1 MEIKN
6 NETKEAFTSDLRDA
20 PFTKIKPEGD
30 ITYEEA
36 KAVIDNFCRPPFG
49 EHSRDTGKPLFPE
62 QSEPIFE
69 GAEDILNR
77 HPGPLHDEFPQDRK
91 MPEFPEFPKTP
102 DLPRPREP
110 REEPRY
116 MAETGGEATKKKFE
130 EDKEAESNIK
140 RIPTRNQDLEGKEHP
155 ETGVPFEKKIVKN
168 DKGEDVEVVV
178 PKFESKFDAQLPEN
192 LEKASDKEQ
201 NEECN
206 KQLKEAVENDPD
218 MKEQFTDEQLEQIM
232 DGETP
237 DGYTWHHDAEK
248 GKMQLVDSET
258 HAKTG
263 HTGGRVIWGGGQSN
277 R

>member
-1 MEIKN
+1 MLGNFREVS
-6 NETKEAFTSDLRDA
+6 EAAKIQLKDA
-20 PFTKIKPEGD
+20 PIGKMPIVKPDDYLDRIPKLPKLPKLPDLPEKSEPREGPYYGREMHD
-30 ITYEEA
+30 TA
-36 KAVIDNFCRPPFG
+36 FCQLD
-49 EHSRDTGKPLFPE
+49 EPE
-62 QSEPIFE
+62 QSVQRME
-69 GAEDILNR
+69 
-77 HPGPLHDEFPQDRK
+77 
-91 MPEFPEFPKTP
+91 
-102 DLPRPREP
+102 
-110 REEPRY
+110 
-116 MAETGGEATKKKFE
+116 
-130 EDKEAESNIK
+130 
-140 RIPTRNQDLEGKEHP
+140 TRNQDLEGKEHP

-178 PKFESKFDAQLPEN
+178 PKFDSKFDAQLPEN

-218 MKEQFTDEQLEQIM
+218 LKEQFTDEQLEQIM

>member
-1 MEIKN
+1 M
-6 NETKEAFTSDLRDA
+6 
-20 PFTKIKPEGD
+20 PE
-30 ITYEEA
+30 
-36 KAVIDNFCRPPFG
+36 
-49 EHSRDTGKPLFPE
+49 L
-62 QSEPIFE
+62 
-69 GAEDILNR
+69 
-77 HPGPLHDEFPQDRK
+77 
-91 MPEFPEFPKTP
+91 PEFPETP
-102 DLPRPREP
+102 ELPRPCED
-110 REEPRY
+110 REESRY
-116 MAETGGEATKKKFE
+116 IAETSGEATKKEFE
-130 EDKEAESNIK
+130 EVKEGESDIK
-140 RIPTRNQDLEGKEHP
+140 KIPTKNQDLEGKEHP
-155 ETGVPFEKKIVKN
+155 ETRVPFEKKIVKN

-178 PKFESKFDAQLPEN
+178 PKFESKFDAQLPED

-201 NEECN
+201 VNECN

-218 MKEQFTDEQLEQIM
+218 LKEQFTDEQLEQIM

>member
-1 MEIKN
+1 
-6 NETKEAFTSDLRDA
+6 
-20 PFTKIKPEGD
+20 
-30 ITYEEA
+30 
-36 KAVIDNFCRPPFG
+36 
-49 EHSRDTGKPLFPE
+49 
-62 QSEPIFE
+62 
-69 GAEDILNR
+69 
-77 HPGPLHDEFPQDRK
+77 
-91 MPEFPEFPKTP
+91 
-102 DLPRPREP
+102 
-110 REEPRY
+110 
-116 MAETGGEATKKKFE
+116 MAETSEEATRKGVE

-168 DKGEDVEVVV
+168 DAGEDVEVVV
-178 PKFESKFDAQLPEN
+178 PKFDSKFDAQIPED

-206 KQLKEAVENDPD
+206 RQLKEAVENDPD
-218 MKEQFTDEQLEQIM
+218 LKEQFTDEQLEQIM

-248 GKMQLVDSET
+248 GKMQLVDSGT
-258 HAKTG
+258 HARTG

>member
-1 MEIKN
+1 MLGKF
-6 NETKEAFTSDLRDA
+6 NEVSEVVKE
-20 PFTKIKPEGD
+20 
-30 ITYEEA
+30 
-36 KAVIDNFCRPPFG
+36 
-49 EHSRDTGKPLFPE
+49 KPLLKDSPLGRME
-62 QSEPIFE
+62 SVKDAVMPRGDYDPPPWKRGDPIFGRE
-69 GAEDILNR
+69 WKDTILYREDEPKCYAER
-77 HPGPLHDEFPQDRK
+77 ME
-91 MPEFPEFPKTP
+91 
-102 DLPRPREP
+102 
-110 REEPRY
+110 
-116 MAETGGEATKKKFE
+116 
-130 EDKEAESNIK
+130 
-140 RIPTRNQDLEGKEHP
+140 TRNQDLEGKEHP

-178 PKFESKFDAQLPEN
+178 PKFESKFDAQLPED

-201 NEECN
+201 INECN

-218 MKEQFTDEQLEQIM
+218 LKEQFTDEQLEQIM

-237 DGYTWHHDAEK
+237 DGYTWHHDADK

>member
-1 MEIKN
+1 MLGNFREVS
-6 NETKEAFTSDLRDA
+6 EAAKIPLKDA
-20 PFTKIKPEGD
+20 PIG
-30 ITYEEA
+30 
-36 KAVIDNFCRPPFG
+36 
-49 EHSRDTGKPLFPE
+49 
-62 QSEPIFE
+62 
-69 GAEDILNR
+69 
-77 HPGPLHDEFPQDRK
+77 K
-91 MPEFPEFPKTP
+91 MPFVKPDDYLDHIPRFPKLPKLP
-102 DLPRPREP
+102 DLPEKSQP
-110 REEPRY
+110 REEPYYVRE
-116 MAETGGEATKKKFE
+116 MHDTVFCQLDEPEKSVQRME
-130 EDKEAESNIK
+130 
-140 RIPTRNQDLEGKEHP
+140 TRNQDLEGKEHP

-178 PKFESKFDAQLPEN
+178 PKFESKFDAQLPED

-201 NEECN
+201 VNECN

-218 MKEQFTDEQLEQIM
+218 LKEQFTDEQLEQIM